1 MMEKKK
7 ILWLSLL
14 LFLILCLSILLSIPV
29 SAASYNPQY
38 YPLSQN
44 DAEIQKAL
52 NYLRTLQ
59 NDDGGFG
66 NPGKESAVSNTE
78 WTVMAIAA
86 AGEDPHK
93 WKKNGQTPIDYLQK
107 NANDLAGSTDYER
120 MILALVAVGENPRD
134 FTGKDFVAELKEKY
148 LKENGQFSDFTY
160 TTLWGI
166 LALSSA
172 GEDVS
177 ASADWLKN
185 QQNDDGGFAWVPGEK
200 SDCDDTAAAIE
211 ALIAAGENPDSVV
224 IKDALEYLKTGQ
236 NTDGGFKYFG
246 SSPSNAASD
255 AWIIQAI
262 VACGQ
267 NPKGKEWATNGKNPV
282 DHLLSLQQS
291 DGYFNY
297 TTYIKSNPGYMTVCA
312 VMALLGKPHPIASL
326 SPPPEPTPMP
336 TVMPTASTSTP
347 VPAPILTSISSPTP
361 TSTPLQPTST
371 PTPTVTEE
379 PSASSTNV
387 ETPGFD
393 LVSCITGLLAAAFAF
408 VILCKI
414 KKP

>member
-1 MMEKKK
+1 MRKNLKKK
-7 ILWLSLL
+7 ILGLTLL
-14 LFLILCLSILLSIPV
+14 LFLMLSLSTPLSV
-29 SAASYNPQY
+29 STASQH
-38 YPLSQN
+38 YPLNPN
-44 DAEIQKAL
+44 DAEIRNAL

-66 NPGKESAVSNTE
+66 EKDRGTSEEMTA
-78 WTVMAIAA
+78 WAIMAIVAS
-86 AGEDPHK
+86 GQDPHN
-93 WKKNGQTPIDYLQK
+93 WKKNGKSPIDYLRDNKK
-107 NANDLAGSTDYER
+107 NITGSTGFER
-120 MILALVAVGENPRD
+120 VILALVASGEDPYD
-134 FTGKDFVAELKEKY
+134 FDGLDLVEKLKKDY
-148 LKENGQFSDFTY
+148 LEPNGQFSDFTY

-177 ASADWLKN
+177 KSAEWLKS
-185 QQNDDGGFAWVPGEK
+185 QQNDDGGFAWLPGEK

-267 NPKGKEWATNGKNPV
+267 NPKDKEWTTNGKNPV

-326 SPPPEPTPMP
+326 SLPPPEPTPMS

-347 VPAPILTSISSPTP
+347 TLVPAPILTSTPSPTP
-361 TSTPLQPTST
+361 PSTPLQPT
-371 PTPTVTEE
+371 PTLTAE

-387 ETPGFD
+387 ETQGFD
-393 LVSCITGLLAAAFAF
+393 LLSCITGLLAAAFAF
-408 VILCKI
+408 VILCKT

>member
-1 MMEKKK
+1 MREKKK

-14 LFLILCLSILLSIPV
+14 LFLILCLSIPLSISV
-29 SAASYNPQY
+29 STASYNPQY

-66 NPGKESAVSNTE
+66 NPGKESAVSSTE

-93 WKKNGQTPIDYLQK
+93 WKKNGQSPIDYLQE

-120 MILALVAVGENPRD
+120 MILALVAAGENPRD
-134 FTGKDFVAELKEKY
+134 FAGKDFVAELKEKY
-148 LKENGQFSDFTY
+148 LKENGQFSDFIY
-160 TTLWGI
+160 TTIWGI

-177 ASADWLKN
+177 KSAEWLKT

-267 NPKGKEWATNGKNPV
+267 NPKDKEWTTNGKNPV

-312 VMALLGKPHPIASL
+312 VMALLGKPHPIIASL

-347 VPAPILTSISSPTP
+347 VPVPAPILA
-361 TSTPLQPTST
+361 STPSPTST

-408 VILCKI
+408 VILCKT